1 MSQTGNMD
9 CGDGEHKGCLCSV
22 SHKING
28 SVCRRLVKVRLSFT
42 LNTSVSLSVFTWMGI
57 PVASEMNGG
66 GGISL
71 TLRSGCC
78 RDSRGRD
85 TARYCRL
92 SPKSVKP
99 MREMHPCG
107 PVTFLIKDGDTLKD
121 ANKLKQKWK
130 LDDSRFSPPPSA
142 TAAAVWQSRVL
153 ACTLVQFFHWRE
165 RCKKSV
171 HWHERHFINSLKLWR
186 ELQGSSSF

>member
-1 MSQTGNMD
+1 
-9 CGDGEHKGCLCSV
+9 
-22 SHKING
+22 
-28 SVCRRLVKVRLSFT
+28 
-42 LNTSVSLSVFTWMGI
+42 
-57 PVASEMNGG
+57 MNGNPSSLRNEW

-99 MREMHPCG
+99 MREMLPCG

-142 TAAAVWQSRVL
+142 TAAVWQSRVL
-153 ACTLVQFFHWRE
+153 ACTLVQFFHWRK

-186 ELQGSSSF
+186 ELQGSSSFLKWGGPESRGSGVGEAGNWIPLRCVMCSERIMSFNASR

>member
-42 LNTSVSLSVFTWMGI
+42 LNTLPLSVY
-57 PVASEMNGG
+57 VNGNPSSLRNEW

-99 MREMHPCG
+99 MREMLPCG

-121 ANKLKQKWK
+121 ANKLKTKME
-130 LDDSRFSPPPSA
+130 
-142 TAAAVWQSRVL
+142 T
-153 ACTLVQFFHWRE
+153 
-165 RCKKSV
+165 
-171 HWHERHFINSLKLWR
+171 
-186 ELQGSSSF
+186 